1 MAHAIWSGAISF
13 GLVTIPVKL
22 FTAVRANDLRFNFLH
37 KKDDGRIYNERH
49 CTVCGE
55 KVEYADLVKGYEYEK
70 GTYVTLSDTDLKSVA
85 PEATQSVEIVEFV
98 DLDQINPMYFD
109 TPYYLEPEKKGRH
122 SYALLRESLREAN
135 KVGIAKVVIRS
146 REHLAAL
153 KPNGEAL
160 VLELMHFA
168 DELVE
173 QSDFDFPE
181 LKEKV
186 APAELKMAK
195 MLIDSMTVE
204 AFEPEKFKRQ
214 RDGLQR
220 SSDDD
225 DRRARRWS
233 RDLGAGL
240 QGARRDQRR
249 QPHGRPP
256 AQPRA
261 VSRPRRQGADWGEE
275 REKVR
280 AGREAQT
287 KEKRSVAQTSRTR
300 ARLDKIFVPAF
311 VLWRYFSYASPRCRF
326 GITRSILSPD
336 RR

>member
-1 MAHAIWSGAISF
+1 MAHAIWSGAINF

-22 FTAVRANDLRFNFLH
+22 FTAVRTNDLRFNFLH

-55 KVEYADLVKGYEYEK
+55 KVEYADLVRGYEYEK
-70 GTYVTLSDTDLKSVA
+70 GHYVTLSDEDFKSVL

-122 SYALLRESLREAN
+122 AYALLRESLREAN

-168 DELVE
+168 DELVA

-186 APAELKMAK
+186 APAELKVAK
-195 MLIDSMTVE
+195 LLIDTMSVE
-204 AFEPEKFKRQ
+204 AFEPEKFHDDYREGVMTMIEARVAGEEVSAPEVKRPAATNVVNLM
-214 RDGLQR
+214 DVLQR
-220 SSDDD
+220 SLEQSK
-225 DRRARRWS
+225 R
-233 RDLGAGL
+233 GGTAGEK
-240 QGARRDQRR
+240 AATATKA
-249 QPHGRPP
+249 P
-256 AQPRA
+256 AKKSAAAAKP
-261 VSRPRRQGADWGEE
+261 
-275 REKVR
+275 
-280 AGREAQT
+280 
-287 KEKRSVAQTSRTR
+287 KRKKSA
-300 ARLDKIFVPAF
+300 A
-311 VLWRYFSYASPRCRF
+311 
-326 GITRSILSPD
+326 
-336 RR
+336 

>member
-1 MAHAIWSGAISF
+1 MAHAIWSGAITF

-70 GTYVTLSDTDLKSVA
+70 GSYVTLSESDLKSVS
-85 PEATQSVEIVEFV
+85 PEATQSVDIVEFV

-122 SYALLRESLREAN
+122 SYALLRESLREAG
-135 KVGIAKVVIRS
+135 KVGIARVVIRS

-204 AFEPEKFKRQ
+204 AFEPEKFHDEYREQVMAMIDARVAGQEISAPAAKAPAATNVVNLM
-214 RDGLQR
+214 DVLQR
-220 SSDDD
+220 SLEQ
-225 DRRARRWS
+225 S
-233 RDLGAGL
+233 RDRGAK
-240 QGARRDQRR
+240 
-249 QPHGRPP
+249 P
-256 AQPRA
+256 AA
-261 VSRPRRQGADWGEE
+261 AAKS
-275 REKVR
+275 
-280 AGREAQT
+280 T
-287 KEKRSVAQTSRTR
+287 KKAAPAAKTKRKKSA
-300 ARLDKIFVPAF
+300 A
-311 VLWRYFSYASPRCRF
+311 
-326 GITRSILSPD
+326 
-336 RR
+336 